1 MIDLGRF
8 SLAISFFVSLYVVF
22 ASLFGVLKN
31 DLRFVASARRGIYAV
46 FFLSCISVAVL
57 VNAFLTD
64 NFQVEYVSHYS
75 EISLPTHFK
84 ITGLWAGQEG
94 SLLFWVWGLA
104 IAMAMVAFQNRKER
118 DHRFLPYAYAIL
130 MVIYA
135 FFAILASFVTNPFD
149 LFPANQI
156 PPDGNGLN
164 PMLQTYGMIFHP
176 PALLWG
182 YVGFS
187 IPFAFAMAALITKE
201 LDPLWIKKT
210 RRWTIFSWTLLGLGN
225 ILGSEWA
232 YAELGWG
239 GYWAWDPV
247 ENASFIPWLTASAY
261 LHSVMIQERRGMLK
275 VWNMFLIVA
284 TFALTIF
291 GTFLVRSGVLQS
303 VHDFGVSEMGPYFLT
318 FMFVIIAAS
327 FYLIYYRWNDL
338 KSDNQLESFLSREST
353 FLLNNVILLALAFAT
368 LWGTMFP
375 LISEM
380 VTGEKITVGPP
391 FFNQVNTPLFLVL
404 LVILG
409 ICPLIGWR
417 KATAEN
423 LRKNFILPGVL
434 TIAAAVALIAYGMS
448 HIYAILFF
456 IFSVFVTVTIYM
468 EFHRGVRARKKLA
481 GEGVLKA
488 LGSLLWKSK
497 RRYGGYL
504 IHAGIVMVFV
514 GITGS
519 SAFNVEETQTLGVGE
534 GMKIRDYTLRYEKI
548 YFHRESNYDA
558 ATAVLTVLKDGKEQ
572 GIIQPEKRRYD
583 KYAEEP
589 TSEVALDRSL
599 KEDLFVIL
607 ASIHEGDRVTIR
619 AIINP
624 LINWYWIGGIV
635 AFFGGLYVLL
645 PDFKRKEE
653 AGAL

>member
-1 MIDLGRF
+1 MIDVGRF
-8 SLAISFFVSLYVVF
+8 TLAFSFFVSIYVIAV
-22 ASLFGVLKN
+22 SLIGVLKK
-31 DLRFVASARRGIYAV
+31 DIRMVASARRGIYAI
-46 FFLSCISVAVL
+46 FFLSSISVAVL
-57 VNAFLTD
+57 LNAFFTN
-64 NFQVEYVSHYS
+64 NFQVKYVSHYS
-75 EISLPTHFK
+75 ERSLPGYYKF
-84 ITGLWAGQEG
+84 TGLWAGQEG
-94 SLLFWVWGLA
+94 SLLFWIWGM
-104 IAMAMVAFQNRKER
+104 AMAVAMVAFQNRKER
-118 DHRFLPYAYAIL
+118 DHSFLPYAYAIL
-130 MVIYA
+130 MVIYT
-135 FFAILASFVTNPFD
+135 FFAALACFMTSPFE
-149 LFPANQI
+149 LFPVDLI
-156 PPDGNGLN
+156 PLDGSGLN

-187 IPFAFAMAALITKE
+187 VPFAFAMAALITKE

-210 RRWTIFSWTLLGLGN
+210 RRWTILSWTLLGLGN

-275 VWNMFLIVA
+275 VWNMFLVVV
-284 TFALTIF
+284 TFVLTIF

-303 VHDFGVSEMGPYFLT
+303 VHDFGVSEMGPYFLS
-318 FMFVIIAAS
+318 FMLAIAAS
-327 FYLIYYRWNDL
+327 AFFLIYYRWKEL
-338 KSDNQLESFLSREST
+338 KSDNQLESFISREST
-353 FLLNNVILLALAFAT
+353 FLLNNMVLLGLAFAT

-404 LVILG
+404 LIVLG

-423 LRKNFILPGVL
+423 LRKNFILPGAL
-434 TIAAAVALIAYGMS
+434 TAITAALLLAFGMR

-456 IFSVFVTVTIYM
+456 SFSVFVLVTIYM

-481 GEGVLKA
+481 GEGVIAA
-488 LGSLLWKSK
+488 LGSLLWKNK

-504 IHAGIVMVFV
+504 IHAGLIMVFV

-519 SAFNVEETQTLGVGE
+519 SAFTVEATKTLAVGE
-534 GMKIRDYTLRYEKI
+534 GMTVGDYSLMYEGLK
-548 YFHRESNYDA
+548 FRREANYDA
-558 ATAVLTVLKDGKEQ
+558 ATAILSVVRNGQKE
-572 GIIQPEKRRYD
+572 GVIKPEKRRFD
-583 KYAEEP
+583 KFAEEP
-589 TSEVALDRSL
+589 QSKVALARTL

-624 LINWYWIGGIV
+624 LVNWYWIGGIV
-635 AFFGGLYVLL
+635 TFLGGLYVLL
-645 PDFKRKEE
+645 PDFKKKEGE
-653 AGAL
+653 VAA

>member
-1 MIDLGRF
+1 MIDIGRF
-8 SLAISFFVSLYVVF
+8 SLAISLFVSIYVVA
-22 ASLFGVLKN
+22 ASLIGVMKKDLK
-31 DLRFVASARRGIYAV
+31 FVTSARRGIYAI
-46 FFLSCISVAVL
+46 FYLSCISVVAL
-57 VNAFLTD
+57 LHAFLTD
-64 NFQVEYVSHYS
+64 NFQVRYVSHYS
-75 EISLPTHFK
+75 EITLPVYYK
-84 ITGLWAGQEG
+84 VTGLWAGQEG
-94 SLLFWVWGLA
+94 SLLFWIWGLA
-104 IAMAMVAFQNRKER
+104 MAVALVAFQNRKEK

-130 MVIYA
+130 MVIYV
-135 FFAILASFVTNPFD
+135 FFSILATFVTNPFD
-149 LFPANQI
+149 LFPADQV

-210 RRWTIFSWTLLGLGN
+210 RRWTVFSWTLLGLGN

-275 VWNMFLIVA
+275 VWNMFLIVV

-318 FMFVIIAAS
+318 FMFVTLAFA

-353 FLLNNVILLALAFAT
+353 FLLNNMVLLGLAFAT

-375 LISEM
+375 LISE
-380 VTGEKITVGPP
+380 VFTGEKITVGPP
-391 FFNQVNTPLFLVL
+391 FFNQVNTPLFLIL
-404 LVILG
+404 LIVLG

-423 LRKNFILPGVL
+423 LRKNFIFPGAL
-434 TIAAAVALIAYGMS
+434 AIIAGISLIAFGMK
-448 HIYAILFF
+448 HVYATLFF
-456 IFSVFVTVTIYM
+456 TFSVFVTVTIYM
-468 EFHRGVRARKKLA
+468 EFYRGVRARKKLA
-481 GEGVLKA
+481 GEGVFSA
-488 LGSLLWKSK
+488 LVNLLWRNK

-504 IHAGIVMVFV
+504 IHFGVVMVFV
-514 GITGS
+514 GVVGS
-519 SAFNVEETQTLGVGE
+519 SAFNIEVTETLGAGE
-534 GMKIRDYTLRYEKI
+534 SMKIRDYALRYDKI
-548 YFHRESNYDA
+548 YYHSESNYEA
-558 ATAVLTVLKDGKEQ
+558 ATAVLTVIKDGKEH
-572 GIIQPEKRRYD
+572 GIIEPEKRRYN
-583 KYAEEP
+583 KFAEEP
-589 TSEVALDRSL
+589 TSEVALGRSL

-607 ASIHEGDRVTIR
+607 ASIHEDDRVTIR

-624 LINWYWIGGIV
+624 LINWYWMGGIV

-653 AGAL
+653 AEA

>member
-1 MIDLGRF
+1 MIDVGRF
-8 SLAISFFVSLYVVF
+8 SLAISFFVSIYIIL
-22 ASLFGVLKN
+22 ASLIGVLKK
-31 DLRFVASARRGIYAV
+31 DLRFVTSARKGIYAV
-46 FFLSCISVAVL
+46 FFLSSISVAAL
-57 VNAFLTD
+57 LNAFLTD
-64 NFQVEYVSHYS
+64 NFQVRYVSHYS
-75 EISLPTHFK
+75 ETSLPTYYK

-94 SLLFWVWGLA
+94 SLLFWIWGLA
-104 IAMAMVAFQNRKER
+104 IAVAMVAFQNRKER

-135 FFAILASFVTNPFD
+135 FFATLASFVTNPFE
-149 LFPANQI
+149 LFPADQI

-176 PALLWG
+176 PTLLWG

-201 LDPLWIKKT
+201 LDPLWIRKT
-210 RRWTIFSWTLLGLGN
+210 RRWTVFSWTLLSAGN

-247 ENASFIPWLTASAY
+247 ENASFIPWLTASAF

-275 VWNMFLIVA
+275 VWNMFLIVV

-303 VHDFGVSEMGPYFLT
+303 VHDFGVSEMGPYFMT
-318 FMFVIIAAS
+318 FMVVTLAAA
-327 FYLIYYRWNDL
+327 FLLIYYRWSDL

-353 FLLNNVILLALAFAT
+353 FLLNNMVLLGLAFAT

-375 LISEM
+375 LISEL

-404 LVILG
+404 LIVLG

-423 LRKNFILPGVL
+423 LRKNFILPG
-434 TIAAAVALIAYGMS
+434 ALAIITAISLISFGMR
-448 HIYAILFF
+448 HLYAILFF
-456 IFSVFVTVTIYM
+456 SFSVFVTVTIYM

-481 GEGVLKA
+481 GEGILKA
-488 LGSLLWKSK
+488 LGSLLWKNK

-504 IHAGIVMVFV
+504 IHTGLIMIFV

-519 SAFNVEETQTLGVGE
+519 SAFNIEVTETVGIGE
-534 GMKIRDYTLRYEKI
+534 GLKIRDYTLRYEKI

-558 ATAVLTVLKDGKEQ
+558 ATAVLTVIKDGKKQ
-572 GIIQPEKRRYD
+572 GIIEPEKRRYD

-589 TSEVALDRSL
+589 TSEVALGRSL

-607 ASIHEGDRVTIR
+607 ASIHENDRVTIR

-624 LINWYWIGGIV
+624 LVNWYWIGGIV

-653 AGAL
+653 AEA

>member
-1 MIDLGRF
+1 MIDVGRF
-8 SLAISFFVSLYVVF
+8 SLAISFFVSIYVIG
-22 ASLFGVLKN
+22 ASLWGVLKN
-31 DLRFVASARRGIYAV
+31 DLRFITSARRGIYAI
-46 FFLSCISVAVL
+46 FFLSTISVAVL
-57 VNAFLTD
+57 LNAFFTD
-64 NFQVEYVSHYS
+64 NFQVKYVSHYS
-75 EISLPTHFK
+75 EISLPGHYKF
-84 ITGLWAGQEG
+84 TGLWAGQEG
-94 SLLFWVWGLA
+94 SLLFWIWGLA
-104 IAMAMVAFQNRKER
+104 IAVALVAFQNRKER

-130 MVIYA
+130 MVIYT
-135 FFAILASFVTNPFD
+135 FFSTLACFVTSPFEV
-149 LFPANQI
+149 FPPGMI

-182 YVGFS
+182 YVGFAV
-187 IPFAFAMAALITKE
+187 PFAFAMSALITNE

-210 RRWTIFSWTLLGLGN
+210 RRWTILSWTLLSAGN

-275 VWNMFLIVA
+275 VWNMFLVVV
-284 TFALTIF
+284 TFILTIF

-303 VHDFGVSEMGPYFLT
+303 VHDFGVSEMGPYFMS
-318 FMFVIIAAS
+318 FMFVAAVAS
-327 FYLIYYRWNDL
+327 FYMIYYRFKDL
-338 KSDNQLESFLSREST
+338 KSDNQLDSFLSREST
-353 FLLNNVILLALAFAT
+353 FLLNNMVLLGLAFAT

-375 LISEM
+375 LISEL

-404 LVILG
+404 LLVIG

-423 LRKNFILPGVL
+423 LRKNFIFPGVFTVL
-434 TIAAAVALIAYGMS
+434 AAVALIGAGMR
-448 HIYAILFF
+448 HVYAVLFF
-456 IFSVFVTVTIYM
+456 SFSVFVLVTIYM

-481 GEGVLKA
+481 GEGILKA
-488 LGSLLWKSK
+488 LGSLLWKNK
-497 RRYGGYL
+497 RRYGGYV
-504 IHAGIVMVFV
+504 IHTGVIMIFV

-519 SAFNVEETQTLGVGE
+519 SAFTVEETKTLAVGE
-534 GMKIRDYTLRYEKI
+534 SIKVRDYTLRYDGI
-548 YFHRESNYDA
+548 RFGRGPNYDSA
-558 ATAVLTVLKDGKEQ
+558 KAHMTVFKNGVQEGTIK
-572 GIIQPEKRRYD
+572 PEKRRFD
-583 KYAEEP
+583 KFSGEP
-589 TSEVALDRSL
+589 QSKVALGRTL

-607 ASIHEGDRVTIR
+607 ASIHEGDSVTIR

-624 LINWYWIGGIV
+624 LVNWYWIGGIV
-635 AFFGGLYVLL
+635 AFVGGLYVLL

-653 AGAL
+653 AEA